1 MNPFEGILI
10 GAVMTPQ
17 GTEPQAVQGIAH
29 LVASLV
35 SFDEE
40 GVLQLSEMA
49 RFARFW
55 VENKAQELNEKV
67 LEIARKM
74 DVVAL
79 ATSEGLRFTAQGGA
93 EASSA
98 K

>member
-10 GAVMTPQ
+10 GAVMTPP

-49 RFARFW
+49 RFARSW